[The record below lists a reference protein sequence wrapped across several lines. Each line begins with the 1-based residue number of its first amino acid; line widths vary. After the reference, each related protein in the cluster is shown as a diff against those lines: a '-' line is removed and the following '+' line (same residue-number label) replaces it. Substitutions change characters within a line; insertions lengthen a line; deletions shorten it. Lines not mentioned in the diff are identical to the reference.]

1 MAADTMQMKLGN
13 GAKRRMLQAGPVLLM
28 VAGMVGNAAQAQVAV
43 PRYQSPIEA
52 PKPQVPTIPT
62 PAAVTPNATVVEYP
76 IVRVNDRIIDNS
88 DYERSQRELA
98 QEGQQS
104 GATPA
109 ELQERQKD
117 LLRDMIDQQLLL
129 SRGKELDIHAD
140 SEVIRRLD
148 DIRKQYHLDSM
159 EALEKAVRE
168 SGISYEDY
176 KSNITNSVITQEV
189 VRDEVGRNLRLN
201 AKDEQAYYD
210 AHKQDF
216 AQPEQ
221 ERLSEI
227 LIPTPDDATDA
238 QIAQAQAKADDVLAK
253 LKAGAKFEDLT
264 KQYSGGPNADTGGDL
279 GQFKRGAL
287 AKVLEDQTFS
297 LKVGE
302 TTAPIRT
309 RQGFVILKVTEHT
322 PAGILPLS
330 AVDQQVQEAMYEQ
343 AIKPA
348 LRTYLTG
355 LREKAYID
363 IAPGFTD
370 TGASPKETKPVFAGA
385 TAPAP
390 RKKKTVQKARMERG
404 RKAATPAATAAAG
417 TPAATPGATAAADAT
432 AAPAGATVA
441 AGTTAGATPTTS
453 ATPAKT
459 VAANSTKKQKKIRRE
474 KIRFGQAPR
483 NSLPSAPEETL
494 APGADQGTGAAA
506 STLPAPGEAIA
517 SIDQSTN
524 TANGDPLAPIS
535 PERKKT
541 RFTDRAATEAQ
552 TKAKVKVAKAKQK
565 AIAAP
570 APETAEEK
578 AADAVAAS
586 PLGLSGDTAT
596 KKKKKK
602 VKGGPKARLQEK
614 APTPPAPKP
623 DATPIPPKSI
633 RDNGEPTVTPPPSS
647 LPPVTAPAPGA
658 QVNPT
663 PSTPA
668 NPLPGP
674 TTPQ

>member
-1 MAADTMQMKLGN
+1 MASDTMQMKLGY
-13 GAKRRMLQAGPVLLM
+13 AAMRRMLQAGPVLLM

-62 PAAVTPNATVVEYP
+62 PPAVTPNATVVEYP
-76 IVRVNDRIIDNS
+76 IVRVNDQIIDNS
-88 DYERSQRELA
+88 DYERAQRELA
-98 QEGQQS
+98 QEAQQS
-104 GATPA
+104 GASPA
-109 ELQERQKD
+109 ELQDREKD

-238 QIAQAQAKADDVLAK
+238 QIAQAQTKADDVAAK
-253 LKAGAKFEDLT
+253 LKTGAKFEDLA

-297 LKVGE
+297 LKPGE

-322 PAGILPLS
+322 PAGILPMS

-385 TAPAP
+385 TTPAP
-390 RKKKTVQKARMERG
+390 KKKKTVQKARLERG
-404 RKAATPAATAAAG
+404 RKG
-417 TPAATPGATAAADAT
+417 T
-432 AAPAGATVA
+432 APAATVA
-441 AGTTAGATPTTS
+441 AGTVPAATGATTS
-453 ATPAKT
+453 VPAAKT
-459 VAANSTKKQKKIRRE
+459 AALTTTKKQKKIRRE
-474 KIRFGQAPR
+474 KIRYGQAPR
-483 NSLPSAPEETL
+483 NSLPAAPEETL

-541 RFTDRAATEAQ
+541 RFSDRAATEKK
-552 TKAKVKVAKAKQK
+552 TKAKVKVAKARQK

-570 APETAEEK
+570 APETAEQK
-578 AADAVAAS
+578 AADTVEAA

-602 VKGGPKARLQEK
+602 VKGAQKERLQEK
-614 APTPPAPKP
+614 TPTPSAPKP
-623 DATPIPPKSI
+623 DATPIPPKSV
-633 RDNGEPTVTPPPSS
+633 RDNGEPAVTPPPSS

-668 NPLPGP
+668 NPLPP
-674 TTPQ
+674 PPPPQ